1 MGFDGMRA
9 FGGLLGELG
18 RQQDAA
24 AVRQQELEDK
34 RLEELRENRRIE
46 AQLAKQQALAK
57 YEYDLNQSGTIVG
70 VDSNG
75 LPVTRGDMGSGAK
88 AMSKEAYER
97 TLGMTEEQRAEHD
110 AKMGLLNVQLENA
123 KAAGK
128 AKEDTRG
135 TTGKDYDDLARIFG
149 PEQAASMVGSKY
161 GKKEVS
167 DYQRIQALDKVQA
180 IIDASGGIVDDRN
193 APQINAMLR
202 SIGEPGYE
210 RVEETP
216 AKDGW
221 FKDTPATYK
230 WVPSA
235 KVEDDG
241 NGGASKGNVDY
252 NRLYTSLGKAES
264 GNRSFQGDGSP
275 VVSPKGAKYEMQVM
289 DRTAGD
295 PGFGIK
301 PAQTTGDPRKDA
313 AEYNRVGRDYIKAL
327 VEKYQGNV
335 PAAIAAYN
343 MGPGA
348 FDEWAKNGADVSRMP
363 EETRNHVRKVLEDY
377 GMMAPTENG
386 EGLLAGGQQQGQPP
400 QKAKPEKKQIDL
412 SQFDL
417 AKQQKKGPV
426 QMDEPAR
433 VDIGVPTADAKQ
445 QTDDPLLEQLGR
457 GARVVVYSAKNGAN
471 AVGGGLL
478 AARDF
483 GESFGTGE
491 RWAKIFAGLSSGAKV
506 TWQKMK
512 ESGIPEEQIVE
523 AASKNSMTV
532 EEYLAQFA
540 KGYSSTKGNGKS

>member
-1 MGFDGMRA
+1 MSFDFTRGM
-9 FGGLLGELG
+9 GGLLGELG

-57 YEYDLNQSGTIVG
+57 YEYDLNQSGSVVG

-110 AKMGLLNVQLENA
+110 AKMGLLGVQLENA
-123 KAAGK
+123 KAAGSRAK
-128 AKEDTRG
+128 AGGGGRGRLVMNENGEWQYVEPDESVPGFIKETVKENDDG
-135 TTGKDYDDLARIFG
+135 TFSVYD
-149 PEQAASMVGSKY
+149 
-161 GKKEVS
+161 
-167 DYQRIQALDKVQA
+167 
-180 IIDASGGIVDDRN
+180 
-193 APQINAMLR
+193 
-202 SIGEPGYE
+202 
-210 RVEETP
+210 
-216 AKDGW
+216 
-221 FKDTPATYK
+221 PATGTARTVYGDREARAIARNQAEK
-230 WVPSA
+230 ESEKEGEAWTKMEWDEEKKKARADEIYQELMRNSQRPQRQKPS
-235 KVEDDG
+235 
-241 NGGASKGNVDY
+241 
-252 NRLYTSLGKAES
+252 TSSSGISVES
-264 GNRSFQGDGSP
+264 GDP
-275 VVSPKGAKYEMQVM
+275 VFDALINKESSGNPNATSPKGAKGLGQLM
-289 DRTAGD
+289 DGTARDLNVSDPYDPKQNVTGAYKYYTQLVKKYNGD
-295 PGFGIK
+295 K
-301 PAQTTGDPRKDA
+301 RLA
-313 AEYNRVGRDYIKAL
+313 V
-327 VEKYQGNV
+327 
-335 PAAIAAYN
+335 AAYN
-343 MGPGA
+343 AGPGA
-348 FDEWAKNGADVSRMP
+348 VDEWIKNGSDPSKLP
-363 EETRNHVRKVLEDY
+363 EETRNHLSKVF
-377 GMMAPTENG
+377 GSVENG

-400 QKAKPEKKQIDL
+400 QKEKPEKKQIDL

-457 GARVVVYSAKNGAN
+457 GARVMVDSTKTGARVVADSAKTGAN

-483 GESFGTGE
+483 GKSFGTGE

-523 AASKNSMTV
+523 AAAKNSMTV